1 MGVYMNKETD
11 ALGEFQDNLQSQLR
25 KNGFPDKA
33 VAFPLEALFE
43 SASRKG
49 FSFNKIRD
57 RLSAAGIETELEE
70 TRVVFRAAVPQSG
83 SVARG
88 DTEGGFDA
96 AAADVLANIS
106 PEQMKTFRDMV
117 SKVSPSEMAAMKAQ
131 LDAMSDSEKAEMM
144 RKMKDMFGRG

>member
-1 MGVYMNKETD
+1 MTKEAD
-11 ALGEFQDNLQSQLR
+11 VMSEFQENLINQLQ
-25 KNGFPDKA
+25 KNGFPERA

-57 RLSAAGIETELEE
+57 RLSAVGIETELED
-70 TRVVFRAAVPQSG
+70 TRVVFRAAVPQSSSVETDG
-83 SVARG
+83 SEAL
-88 DTEGGFDA
+88 GFDA

-117 SKVSPSEMAAMKAQ
+117 SKVSPSEMSAMKSQ
-131 LDAMSDSEKAEMM
+131 LDAMSDAEKAEMM
-144 RKMKDMFGRG
+144 RKMKEMFG

>member
-1 MGVYMNKETD
+1 MTKEAD
-11 ALGEFQDNLQSQLR
+11 VMSEFQDNLINQLQ
-25 KNGFPDKA
+25 KNGFPEKA

-57 RLSAAGIETELEE
+57 RLSAVGIETELED
-70 TRVVFRAAVPQSG
+70 TRVVFRAALPPSTSAQSDG
-83 SVARG
+83 SEAL
-88 DTEGGFDA
+88 GFDA

-117 SKVSPSEMAAMKAQ
+117 SKVSPSEMAAVKSQ
-131 LDAMSDSEKAEMM
+131 LDAMSDAEKAEMM
-144 RKMKDMFGRG
+144 RKMKEMFGRG